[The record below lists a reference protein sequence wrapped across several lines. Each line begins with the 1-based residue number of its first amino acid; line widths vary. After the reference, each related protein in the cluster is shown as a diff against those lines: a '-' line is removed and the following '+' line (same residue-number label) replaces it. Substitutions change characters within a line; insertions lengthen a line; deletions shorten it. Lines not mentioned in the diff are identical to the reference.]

1 MWISAPLA
9 QPLLVHQTPTVSAAG
24 CLLHR
29 PGCLTKCKPPSIV
42 PVGVGARA
50 AWIWAC
56 LRRNALQ
63 TRGHCEGAAVSKPL
77 LNPEHF
83 LEHTSAWGRAV
94 GRALQPCSR
103 LGQTSCKEQGQNQG
117 QLPWEEHR
125 GHCHSSG
132 GSDPRLRLQK
142 QQPRSM

>member
-1 MWISAPLA
+1 MDHRASGPASPGPSNTYSL
-9 QPLLVHQTPTVSAAG
+9 G
-24 CLLHR
+24 CLPHR

-83 LEHTSAWGRAV
+83 LEHTSVWGRDV
-94 GRALQPCSR
+94 
-103 LGQTSCKEQGQNQG
+103 E
-117 QLPWEEHR
+117 
-125 GHCHSSG
+125 
-132 GSDPRLRLQK
+132 
-142 QQPRSM
+142 